1 MKTFLTL
8 LICFL
13 SFSYAIFS
21 QNLNNETFHPFSNSF
36 GFTLEVGGTI
46 PKTDY
51 KIDELSITSR
61 LLFEYFL
68 TSKSAH
74 AFGIRILGGA
84 GILRGQVFSN
94 DLVYPPVPDNFNTD
108 FYFFGGGFVYALN
121 IGRSVPYLS
130 VSASYTSFN
139 PLDENGY
146 QLPNNKY
153 SIYKNGAMLYS
164 IEAGVRFPFSERWSL
179 NLGTNLNFSNTD
191 YLDDIK
197 AGNNN
202 DAFIS
207 FFTGLSFYLGKEI
220 DMDND
225 GVEDDIDLCPDTPE
239 GVKVDEF
246 GCNISEIKS
255 QAVNYDTLKD
265 HFISDG
271 IFSDGNSYC
280 FQVNIFTEIN
290 KAEELHKKIDSLE
303 FNANIFEISI
313 GSRVWYSVRIGYF
326 KSFEKAK
333 VYRDDFFKRTNLKLN

>member
-1 MKTFLTL
+1 LKTFPEL

-13 SFSYAIFS
+13 SFSLTVFS
-21 QNLNNETFHPFSNSF
+21 QNLNNNKFHPFSNSF

-46 PKTDY
+46 PRTDY

-61 LLFEYFL
+61 LLIEYFL
-68 TSKSAH
+68 SSKSAH

-84 GILRGQVFSN
+84 GILRAQVFSN
-94 DLVYPPVPDNFNTD
+94 DFVYPPIPDNINTD
-108 FYFFGGGFVYALN
+108 FYFFGGGFNYALN
-121 IGRSVPYLS
+121 IGSSVPYFS

-146 QLPNNKY
+146 QLPNNRY
-153 SIYKNGAMLYS
+153 SIYENGAMLYS
-164 IEAGVRFPFSERWSL
+164 IEAGIRFPFSERWSL

-207 FFTGLSFYLGKEI
+207 FFTGLSYYLGKEI
-220 DMDND
+220 DTDND
-225 GVEDDIDLCPDTPE
+225 GVEDDFDLCPDTPE

-246 GCNISEIKS
+246 GCNINELKS
-255 QAVNYDTLKD
+255 QALNYNTLKD
-265 HFISDG
+265 HFISNG
-271 IFSDGNSYC
+271 IFTDDSLYC
-280 FQVNIFTEIN
+280 FQVNVYTEMK
-290 KAEELHKKIDSLE
+290 KAKDLQNEIAKFGFIPDILE
-303 FNANIFEISI
+303 IKVGNL
-313 GSRVWYSVRIGYF
+313 VWYSIRIGYF
-326 KSFEKAK
+326 NSFEKAK